1 MLTVLWEQIHKLKRE
16 KKNLSF
22 LSDVTNLWLSAPLV
36 GINYVH
42 FLWVYSFH
50 LCWCLLCSSVNRF
63 QLWEKDTEIKEIKE
77 QLNDLVALLKQS
89 EAQRKE
95 LVKEQRMREQA
106 VTIALASSASVRFS
120 AQHFMFTWLLILHT
134 APVHPVLTISWH
146 EEIWYF
152 SLELNSKV
160 NM

>member
-1 MLTVLWEQIHKLKRE
+1 ML
-16 KKNLSF
+16 
-22 LSDVTNLWLSAPLV
+22 
-36 GINYVH
+36 
-42 FLWVYSFH
+42 
-50 LCWCLLCSSVNRF
+50 CLSVNRF

-120 AQHFMFTWLLILHT
+120 AQHFMFTSLLILHT

-146 EEIWYF
+146 EEI
-152 SLELNSKV
+152 
-160 NM
+160 